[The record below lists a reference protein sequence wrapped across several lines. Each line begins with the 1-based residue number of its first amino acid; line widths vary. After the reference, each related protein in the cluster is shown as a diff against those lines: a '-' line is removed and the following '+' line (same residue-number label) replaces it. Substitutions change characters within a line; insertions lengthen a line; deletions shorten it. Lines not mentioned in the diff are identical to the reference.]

1 MNPVNTLNQ
10 TAENHVAVKPSKRR
24 AKMIAK
30 LNRFGK
36 ELALSGVVRYK

>member
-10 TAENHVAVKPSKRR
+10 TAASHVAVKPSKRK
-24 AKMIAK
+24 AKMMAK